1 MITTIMKKFILLFTL
16 IIATLCANAQTV
28 KPQTIIVIDGYFFN
42 EMPVSK
48 QNIAKM
54 HMLQTPNGTMAL
66 GLELN
71 EKLTEEAIKH
81 SIPKESVPD
90 ADILLQKYN
99 EAKGANN
106 SITLSVARK
115 AALNVGDKFPSF
127 TASDIDGKQWTEA
140 AIVGKVAVFNL
151 WYSGCGPCR
160 AEMPELSIWKNEM
173 PDVMFFSSTY
183 ESADI
188 ARPIVEKHGFNWI
201 HLVDNEK
208 FKEFIG
214 SNGFPMT
221 IIVDK
226 HGIVSMIEYG
236 TSPTQR
242 TALKERIELL
252 RK

>member
-1 MITTIMKKFILLFTL
+1 MNIRQ
-16 IIATLCANAQTV
+16 IIAVVALTFVSLCANAQTS
-28 KPQTIIVIDGYFFN
+28 KPKSIIVIDGYFFN

-115 AALNVGDKFPSF
+115 AALNVGDKFSSF

-183 ESADI
+183 ESAEI

>member
-1 MITTIMKKFILLFTL
+1 MKKFILLFTL

-71 EKLTEEAIKH
+71 EKLTEEALKFA
-81 SIPKESVPD
+81 IPKESVPD

-99 EAKGANN
+99 EAKGANS
-106 SITLSVARK
+106 SISLSVARK

-127 TASDIDGKQWTEA
+127 TVSDIDGKQWTEA
-140 AIVGKVAVFNL
+140 DIDGKVAVFNL

-173 PDVMFFSSTY
+173 PDVMFFSATY
-183 ESADI
+183 ESAEV
-188 ARPIVEKHGFNWI
+188 ARPIIDKQGFNWT
-201 HLVDNEK
+201 HLVENTQ
-208 FKEFIG
+208 FKEFVG
-214 SNGFPMT
+214 SNGYPMT

-226 HGIVSMIEYG
+226 AGVVSMIEHG

-242 TALKERIELL
+242 AELKKKIEEL

>member
-1 MITTIMKKFILLFTL
+1 MKIRQILAVVALTFVS
-16 IIATLCANAQTV
+16 LCANAQTSRP
-28 KPQTIIVIDGYFFN
+28 KSIIVIDGYFFN

-173 PDVMFFSSTY
+173 PDVMYFSATY
-183 ESADI
+183 ESAEV
-188 ARPIVEKHGFNWI
+188 ARPIVEKQGFNWI
-201 HLVDNEK
+201 HLVDNTQ

-214 SNGFPMT
+214 SNGYPMT

-226 HGIVSMIEYG
+226 AGIVSMIEHG

-242 TALKERIELL
+242 AELKKKIEEL

>member
-1 MITTIMKKFILLFTL
+1 
-16 IIATLCANAQTV
+16 
-28 KPQTIIVIDGYFFN
+28 
-42 EMPVSK
+42 
-48 QNIAKM
+48 
-54 HMLQTPNGTMAL
+54 
-66 GLELN
+66 
-71 EKLTEEAIKH
+71 
-81 SIPKESVPD
+81 
-90 ADILLQKYN
+90 
-99 EAKGANN
+99 
-106 SITLSVARK
+106 
-115 AALNVGDKFPSF
+115 
-127 TASDIDGKQWTEA
+127 
-140 AIVGKVAVFNL
+140 
-151 WYSGCGPCR
+151 
-160 AEMPELSIWKNEM
+160 MPELSIWKNEM

-183 ESADI
+183 ESAEI

>member
-1 MITTIMKKFILLFTL
+1 MRIRQILAVVALTFVS
-16 IIATLCANAQTV
+16 LCANAQTS
-28 KPQTIIVIDGYFFN
+28 KPKSIIVIDGYFFN

-66 GLELN
+66 GLELST
-71 EKLTEEAIKH
+71 ELSEEALKH
-81 SIPKESVPD
+81 TLPKDQIPE

-99 EAKGANN
+99 EAKGANS
-106 SITLSVARK
+106 SISLSVARE
-115 AALNVGDKFPSF
+115 ATLNVGDKVPAFSA
-127 TASDIDGKQWTEA
+127 TDIDGKQWNQEN
-140 AIVGKVAVFNL
+140 VKGKVMVLNL
-151 WYSGCGPCR
+151 WFSGCGPCR

-173 PDVMFFSSTY
+173 PDVMYFSATY
-183 ESADI
+183 ESAEV
-188 ARPIVEKHGFNWI
+188 ARPIVEKQGFNWI
-201 HLVDNEK
+201 HLVDNTQ

-214 SNGFPMT
+214 SNGYPMT

-226 HGIVSMIEYG
+226 AGVVSMIEHG

-242 TALKERIELL
+242 AELKKKIEEL

>member
-1 MITTIMKKFILLFTL
+1 MNIRQILAFVALTFVS
-16 IIATLCANAQTV
+16 LCANAQTT
-28 KPQTIIVIDGYFFN
+28 KPKSIIVIDGYFFS

-66 GLELN
+66 GLELR
-71 EKLTEEAIKH
+71 EELTEEAIKH
-81 SIPKESVPD
+81 SIPKESVPE

-99 EAKGANN
+99 EAKGANS

-115 AALNVGDKFPSF
+115 AVLNVGDKFPSF

>member
-1 MITTIMKKFILLFTL
+1 MKKFILLFTL

-90 ADILLQKYN
+90 AYILLQKYN

-236 TSPTQR
+236 TSPNQR

>member
-1 MITTIMKKFILLFTL
+1 MNIRISLAILALSL
-16 IIATLCANAQTV
+16 VSLCANAQTA

-66 GLELN
+66 GLELST
-71 EKLTEEAIKH
+71 ELSEEALKH
-81 SIPKESVPD
+81 ALPKDQIPE

-99 EAKGANN
+99 EAKGANS
-106 SITLSVARK
+106 SISLSVARK
-115 AALNVGDKFPSF
+115 ATLNVGDKFPAFSA
-127 TASDIDGKQWTEA
+127 TDIDGKQWNQED
-140 AIVGKVAVFNL
+140 VKGKVMVLNL
-151 WYSGCGPCR
+151 WYSGCAPCR

-183 ESADI
+183 ESAEI

>member
-1 MITTIMKKFILLFTL
+1 MKKFILLFTL

-71 EKLTEEAIKH
+71 EKLIEEAIKH

-115 AALNVGDKFPSF
+115 AALNVGNKFPSF

-173 PDVMFFSSTY
+173 TDVMFFSATY
-183 ESADI
+183 ESAEV
-188 ARPIVEKHGFNWI
+188 ARPIIDKQGFNWT
-201 HLVDNEK
+201 HLVENTQ
-208 FKEFIG
+208 FKEFVG
-214 SNGFPMT
+214 SNGYPMT

-226 HGIVSMIEYG
+226 AGVVSMIEHG

-242 TALKERIELL
+242 AELKKKIEEL

>member
-1 MITTIMKKFILLFTL
+1 MKKFILLFTL

-66 GLELN
+66 GLELST
-71 EKLTEEAIKH
+71 ELSEEALKH
-81 SIPKESVPD
+81 ALPKEQVPD

-99 EAKGANN
+99 EAKGANS
-106 SITLSVARK
+106 SISLAVTKK
-115 AALNVGDKFPSF
+115 AILNVGDKFPAF
-127 TASDIDGKQWTEA
+127 TATDIEGKQWTEA
-140 AIVGKVAVFNL
+140 DIDGKVMVLNL
-151 WYSGCGPCR
+151 WFSGCGPCR

>member
-1 MITTIMKKFILLFTL
+1 MNIRKSFAILALFL
-16 IIATLCANAQTV
+16 VSLCANAQTV

-54 HMLQTPNGTMAL
+54 HMFQTPNGTMAL

-81 SIPKESVPD
+81 SIPNESVPD

-115 AALNVGDKFPSF
+115 AALNVGNKFPSF

-173 PDVMFFSSTY
+173 PDVMFYSSTY
-183 ESADI
+183 ESAEI
-188 ARPIVEKHGFNWI
+188 ARPIVEKLGFNWI

-214 SNGFPMT
+214 SNGLPMT

>member
-1 MITTIMKKFILLFTL
+1 MRIRQILAVVALTFVS
-16 IIATLCANAQTV
+16 LCANAQTS
-28 KPQTIIVIDGYFFN
+28 KPKSIIVIDGYFFN

-66 GLELN
+66 GLELST
-71 EKLTEEAIKH
+71 ELSEEALKH
-81 SIPKESVPD
+81 ALPKDQIPE

-99 EAKGANN
+99 EAKGANS
-106 SITLSVARK
+106 SISLSVARK
-115 AALNVGDKFPSF
+115 ATLNVGDKFPAFSA
-127 TASDIDGKQWTEA
+127 TDIDGKQWNQED
-140 AIVGKVAVFNL
+140 VKGKVMVLNL

-160 AEMPELSIWKNEM
+160 AEMPELSTWKNEM
-173 PDVMFFSSTY
+173 PDVMYFSATY
-183 ESADI
+183 ESAEV
-188 ARPIVEKHGFNWI
+188 ARPIVEKQGFNWI
-201 HLVDNEK
+201 HLVDNTQ

-214 SNGFPMT
+214 SNGYPMT

-226 HGIVSMIEYG
+226 AGIVSMIEHG

-242 TALKERIELL
+242 AELKKKIEEL

>member
-1 MITTIMKKFILLFTL
+1 MKKFILLFTL

-160 AEMPELSIWKNEM
+160 AEMPERSIWKNEM

>member
-1 MITTIMKKFILLFTL
+1 MKKFILLFTL

-173 PDVMFFSSTY
+173 TDVMFFSSTY

>member
-1 MITTIMKKFILLFTL
+1 MRIRQILAVVALTFVS
-16 IIATLCANAQTV
+16 LCANAQTS
-28 KPQTIIVIDGYFFN
+28 KPKSIIVIDGYFFN

-66 GLELN
+66 GLELST
-71 EKLTEEAIKH
+71 ELSEEALKH
-81 SIPKESVPD
+81 ALPKDQIPE

-99 EAKGANN
+99 EAKGANS
-106 SITLSVARK
+106 SISLSVARK
-115 AALNVGDKFPSF
+115 ATLNVGDKFPAFSA
-127 TASDIDGKQWTEA
+127 TDIDGKQWNQEN
-140 AIVGKVAVFNL
+140 VKGKVMVLNL

-160 AEMPELSIWKNEM
+160 AEMPELSAWKNEM
-173 PDVMFFSSTY
+173 PDVMYFSATY
-183 ESADI
+183 ESAEV
-188 ARPIVEKHGFNWI
+188 ARPIVEKQGFNWI
-201 HLVDNEK
+201 HLVDNTQ

-214 SNGFPMT
+214 SNCYPMT

-226 HGIVSMIEYG
+226 AGIVSMIEHG

-242 TALKERIELL
+242 AELKKKIEEL

>member
-1 MITTIMKKFILLFTL
+1 MKKFILLFTL

-208 FKEFIG
+208 FKEVIG

-242 TALKERIELL
+242 TALKERIELV

>member
-1 MITTIMKKFILLFTL
+1 MKIRQILAVVALTFVS
-16 IIATLCANAQTV
+16 LCVNAQTSRP
-28 KPQTIIVIDGYFFN
+28 KSIIVIDGYFFN

-66 GLELN
+66 GLELST
-71 EKLTEEAIKH
+71 ELSEEALKFA
-81 SIPKESVPD
+81 IPKESVPD

-99 EAKGANN
+99 EAKGANS
-106 SITLSVARK
+106 SISLSVARK

-127 TASDIDGKQWTEA
+127 TVSDIDSKQWTEA
-140 AIVGKVAVFNL
+140 DIDGKVAVFNL
-151 WYSGCGPCR
+151 WFSGCGPCR

-173 PDVMFFSSTY
+173 PDVMFFSATY
-183 ESADI
+183 ESAEV
-188 ARPIVEKHGFNWI
+188 ARPIIDKQGFNWT
-201 HLVDNEK
+201 HLVDNTQ

-214 SNGFPMT
+214 SNGYPMT

-226 HGIVSMIEYG
+226 AGIVSMIEHG

-242 TALKERIELL
+242 AELKKKIEEL

>member
-1 MITTIMKKFILLFTL
+1 MKF
-16 IIATLCANAQTV
+16 A
-28 KPQTIIVIDGYFFN
+28 
-42 EMPVSK
+42 
-48 QNIAKM
+48 
-54 HMLQTPNGTMAL
+54 
-66 GLELN
+66 
-71 EKLTEEAIKH
+71 
-81 SIPKESVPD
+81 IPKESVPD

-99 EAKGANN
+99 EAKGANS
-106 SITLSVARK
+106 SISLSVARK

-127 TASDIDGKQWTEA
+127 TVSDIDSKQWTEA
-140 AIVGKVAVFNL
+140 DIDGKVAVFNL

-183 ESADI
+183 ESAEI

>member
-1 MITTIMKKFILLFTL
+1 MNIRQ
-16 IIATLCANAQTV
+16 IIAVVALTFVSLCANAQSA
-28 KPQTIIVIDGYFFN
+28 KPKSIIVIDGYFFS

-66 GLELN
+66 GLELR
-71 EKLTEEAIKH
+71 EELTEEAIKH

>member
-1 MITTIMKKFILLFTL
+1 MKFRMILTTLALAIVSF
-16 IIATLCANAQTV
+16 CANAQET
-28 KPQTIIVIDGYFFN
+28 KPKSIILIDGYFFT
-42 EMPVSK
+42 EMPVAK
-48 QNIAKM
+48 TDIAKM

-66 GLELN
+66 GLELR
-71 EKLTEEAIKH
+71 EELTEEAIKH

-127 TASDIDGKQWTEA
+127 TASDINGKQWTEA